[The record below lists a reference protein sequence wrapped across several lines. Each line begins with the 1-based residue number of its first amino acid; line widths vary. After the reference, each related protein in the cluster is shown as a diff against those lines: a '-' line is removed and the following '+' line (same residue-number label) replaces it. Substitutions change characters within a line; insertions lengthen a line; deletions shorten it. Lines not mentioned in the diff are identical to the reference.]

1 MIDDS
6 EIFDVEESLPPT
18 RRVGP
23 MKLAFLG
30 VSNFFLSQTQRQFAA
45 FWLDRWRPE
54 TILQLPYTA
63 ADKGFAGVATAKGY
77 EVTIFDC
84 VGDDEFDLAVN
95 VADLIFAADVVL
107 IASPSIR
114 RLAPDSI
121 AMRALIR
128 YDKDYII
135 CTPDGY
141 QHCSS
146 NPYEWVIPR
155 EGPSIQQQL
164 QQQLNQ
170 RTGRDNVAEA
180 AKSLRNMYLT

>member
-1 MIDDS
+1 MINDS
-6 EIFDVEESLPPT
+6 ENFDVAEALPPAK
-18 RRVGP
+18 RIGP

-30 VSNFFLSQTQRQFAA
+30 VSNFSLSQNQREFAG

-54 TILQLPYTA
+54 TIIQLPYTA
-63 ADKGFAGVATAKGY
+63 ADKGFAEVATAKGY
-77 EVTIFDC
+77 EVTLFNC

-95 VADLIFAADVVL
+95 VADLIYAADVIL
-107 IASPSIR
+107 IASPGMS
-114 RLAPDSI
+114 RLEPDSI
-121 AMRALIR
+121 TMRSLVR
-128 YDKDYII
+128 YDKDYIH

-155 EGPSIQQQL
+155 EGPSMQARLQQL
-164 QQQLNQ
+164 LNR

-180 AKSLRNMYLT
+180 AKNLSQTYLT